1 MDRSVEV
8 TKELL
13 TKIFAEQSFNDIGVR
28 LWDNSRWPDG
38 GSKRA
43 ILVLNHPGAL
53 RQMFLP
59 GTEVGLAEAYLYDD
73 FDIEGDIEAVF
84 TLQDKLRTS
93 LTSLYERIRIA
104 WQLLQLPGR
113 QRQDVGERGPAEM
126 RGRQHSIERDRQAI
140 QYHYDVSNEFYQLWL
155 DKRMVY
161 SCGYFKSQQ
170 DSLDQAQAQKLDL
183 ICRKLRL
190 KPGERFLDIGCG
202 WGGLVIYAAER
213 FGVEAKGITLSEP
226 QARLANERIAAAG
239 LDGCCSVDLLD
250 YREIDE
256 PEAYDALASV
266 GMFEHVGEALLPEYF
281 RQAWQLLRPGGR
293 FLNHG
298 ITRRATDPP
307 DPEGSFS
314 DTYVFPDGELTPIS
328 TSLSIAERAGFEVRD
343 VESLRE
349 HYAMTLRYW
358 VSRLEANH
366 DQALQFVDE
375 PTYRVWRLF
384 MSGSAYGF
392 EHGRLNL
399 HQSLLVRPYENG
411 QSGIPLTR
419 TDIYS
424 NHTV

>member
-13 TKIFAEQSFNDIGVR
+13 NKLFTEQAFKEIGVR
-28 LWDNSRWPDG
+28 FWDNSKWPDG
-38 GSKRA
+38 SSKRA
-43 ILVLNHPGAL
+43 TLMLNHPGAL

-73 FDIEGDIEAVF
+73 FDIEGDIEEVF
-84 TLQDKLRTS
+84 ALQEELYESSPS
-93 LTSLYERIRIA
+93 LIERIRIA
-104 WQLLQLPGR
+104 WQLLQLPKH
-113 QRQDVGERGPAEM
+113 QRQAVGERGPAKIH
-126 RGRQHSIERDRQAI
+126 GRRHSIERDRQAI

-155 DKRMVY
+155 DRRMVY
-161 SCGYFKSQQ
+161 SCGYFKSPQ
-170 DSLDQAQAQKLDL
+170 DSLDLAQAQKLDL

-190 KPGERFLDIGCG
+190 KTGERLLDIGCG
-202 WGGLVIYAAER
+202 WGGLVIYAADR

-226 QARLANERIAAAG
+226 QARLANKRIAAAD
-239 LDGCCSVDLLD
+239 LEGCCSVELLD
-250 YREIDE
+250 YRELDE

-328 TSLSIAERAGFEVRD
+328 TSLRIAEQVGFEIRD

-349 HYAMTLRYW
+349 HYAMTLRSW
-358 VSRLEANH
+358 VSRLEENH

-375 PTYRVWRLF
+375 LTYRVWRLF

-399 HQSLLVRPYENG
+399 HQALLSKPAADGHGEF
-411 QSGIPLTR
+411 PLTR
-419 TDIYS
+419 DDIYCNS
-424 NHTV
+424 SE